1 MTDQAPQEF
10 PSASRSP
17 SGSAFPTVGI
27 LGGGQLGRMLA
38 LAAGPLGIRTRFYD
52 PDDSGPVDEF
62 AQRFVGN
69 YQDREKLE
77 AFARECDV
85 ITVENEWVDL
95 STLEAVLPE
104 GVEILPSRRTLSW
117 VTNKTVQ
124 KQHAHAQGLP
134 VGRFRECASL
144 QELREAA
151 ETFGFPMMLKRPTH
165 SYDGYGNAT
174 VKTPEDLAP
183 AYEKLQDEG
192 KVLVEGW
199 IPFRRELSV
208 IVVRRADGQTV
219 TYPIAHTRQEN
230 HRCVAVEVPAGVS
243 DEVAQRA
250 QSIAR
255 ATAEAYEVVGL
266 VAVELFELESG
277 EVLLNEIA
285 PRPHNSGHF
294 SIEACATSQFEN
306 HLRAVLGWPLGD
318 TSLVAPAAVMVNILG
333 KRAGDASGHHLQ
345 AALEVPGASIHIYG
359 KRAVRPNRK
368 MGHVTAL
375 ANDVDEARARAQEA
389 AERVI
394 L

>member
-1 MTDQAPQEF
+1 
-10 PSASRSP
+10 
-17 SGSAFPTVGI
+17 
-27 LGGGQLGRMLA
+27 MLA
-38 LAAGPLGIRTRFYD
+38 IAAGPLGVRIRFYD

-62 AQRFVGN
+62 GQRYVGD
-69 YQDREKLE
+69 YEDREKLE

-95 STLEAVLPE
+95 STLEEVLPE
-104 GVEILPSRRTLSW
+104 GVEILPGRRTLSW

-124 KQHAHAQGLP
+124 KSHAQAQGLP
-134 VGRFRECASL
+134 VGTFRECASL
-144 QELREAA
+144 EELRKTA
-151 ETFGFPMMLKRPTH
+151 EDFGFPMMLKRPTH

-174 VKTPEDLAP
+174 VKRVEDLEP
-183 AYEKLQDEG
+183 AYDKLQDEG
-192 KVLVEGW
+192 KVLVEAW

-208 IVVRRADGQTV
+208 IVVRRADGEMV
-219 TYPIAHTRQEN
+219 TYPIAYTRQEN
-230 HRCVAVEVPAGVS
+230 HRCVAVEVPAKVS
-243 DEVAQRA
+243 DEVAKKA
-250 QSIAR
+250 ESIAR
-255 ATAEAYEVVGL
+255 ATAEAYEIVGL

-277 EVLLNEIA
+277 EVLVNEIA

-333 KRAGDASGHHLQ
+333 KRQGEASGHHLQ
-345 AALEVPGASIHIYG
+345 AALEIPRASIHIYG
-359 KRAVRPNRK
+359 KRSVRPNRK

-375 ANDVDEARARAQEA
+375 ADDVDEARARAQEA